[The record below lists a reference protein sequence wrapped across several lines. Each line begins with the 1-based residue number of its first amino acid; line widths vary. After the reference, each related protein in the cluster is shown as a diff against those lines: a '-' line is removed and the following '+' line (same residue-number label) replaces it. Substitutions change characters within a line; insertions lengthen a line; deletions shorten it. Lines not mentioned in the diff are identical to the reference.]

1 MYRPSRL
8 RQAFSSAGSDSLERV
23 LNCRRKG
30 SSLCTV
36 LNRRLTLECTVYTW
50 YGTWYIPVRVR
61 ERPRLKGTD
70 RQSEHRTDRK
80 NIGVL
85 FALGAILVLSA
96 LSPVISLV
104 NSPVR
109 PQLNSLASEAPSEL
123 QSEVT
128 SEAPGE
134 IPSNLPTSY

>member
-1 MYRPSRL
+1 VRAQDRHELDGSL
-8 RQAFSSAGSDSLERV
+8 R
-23 LNCRRKG
+23 
-30 SSLCTV
+30 TV
-36 LNRRLTLECTVYTW
+36 
-50 YGTWYIPVRVR
+50 PV
-61 ERPRLKGTD
+61 G
-70 RQSEHRTDRK
+70 RK